1 MQTILFNH
9 KMHDCKIDYIIVN
22 NNISQH
28 AYSTVTYSI
37 CTRTELL
44 NHHKKVNG
52 ICNHNYITVT
62 QNRNVLSSR
71 SIYKVGNISTSK
83 SICIHKVHSCN
94 VWYIQIQLLTP
105 GHEAPKLKLS
115 LITSTWLHLIISKIF
130 IILHH
135 LYCCYVFTLYNLFAH
150 SSCTFL
156 SILLFIKSTVYCLL
170 ILFYSYFF
178 TSFFFHTH
186 VYVYSHVFML
196 HIIALSME
204 WIWFTFHCWLYSVKL
219 CMWQRKILN
228 VYYTANPY
236 CLLLLYQ
243 NVNYII
249 AQL

>member
-1 MQTILFNH
+1 MI
-9 KMHDCKIDYIIVN
+9 
-22 NNISQH
+22 
-28 AYSTVTYSI
+28 YSDSA
-37 CTRTELL
+37 
-44 NHHKKVNG
+44 
-52 ICNHNYITVT
+52 
-62 QNRNVLSSR
+62 SS
-71 SIYKVGNISTSK
+71 
-83 SICIHKVHSCN
+83 
-94 VWYIQIQLLTP
+94 P

-115 LITSTWLHLIISKIF
+115 LITSTRLHLIISKIF

-156 SILLFIKSTVYCLL
+156 SILLFMKSTVYCLL
-170 ILFYSYFF
+170 ILFDSYFLLH
-178 TSFFFHTH
+178 FFPYPCLCIFS
-186 VYVYSHVFML
+186 YVFML

-219 CMWQRKILN
+219 CMWQIQILN
-228 VYYTANPY
+228 LYYTANPY